1 MLPLP
6 ALFTA
11 LALAG
16 APTPAPDEATL
27 WKAAFALDGSPPAV
41 LADAESKLLAG
52 GPTAYGV
59 LTKMARVGGREQVV
73 SAAGPVPFCQ
83 SVPQFRAMTGMR
95 TGGGPKL
102 PGKAA
107 ELAGRLLMKDEA
119 LRRRAQ
125 TSEDSFERALAL
137 LSTVRQPE
145 SQAQA
150 LAAMRKEPDPELR
163 LWASA
168 IATCFLRS
176 AEKRGDPSLDAMRIE
191 EKHLAELAEDVREPL
206 RCVEPT
212 ELAPTLVDELAK
224 GMATAGGWSSSN
236 ETFELN
242 AKRANGEAVSLSPAC
257 ALAAYDALVTR
268 GTYLEALVLPLATHL
283 QKDWGLRMAAGQRA
297 GRDLEHYP
305 EIRRNHTAAELVNA
319 GHAVSVKVTWKED
332 RGIWS
337 RDELEAALRQ
347 GNPNAKVALDRML
360 FCRSK
365 IGENEMSLLGYL
377 GTKQAAETA
386 YGIAQRCPDTLAAA
400 TAALVRLK
408 DPRASKFLPK
418 ALENWGFDQE
428 ALRRALLDAYT
439 PKLGQQLRELEAQG
453 NDKARDMVALL
464 KDAGVMKP

>member
-1 MLPLP
+1 MLHLP

-16 APTPAPDEATL
+16 APTPVQDEATM

-41 LADAESKLLAG
+41 LAEAEASLLQG
-52 GPTAYGV
+52 GTTAYGV
-59 LTKMARVGGREQVV
+59 LTKMARVGGRDQVV
-73 SAAGPVPFCQ
+73 AAAGPIPFCMGA
-83 SVPQFRAMTGMR
+83 PQFRSMSPMR
-95 TGGGPKL
+95 SNGPRL

-119 LRRRAQ
+119 LRRKAQ
-125 TSEDSFERALAL
+125 TSEDPFDRALAL
-137 LSTVRQPE
+137 LSTARLPE
-145 SQAQA
+145 AQTQA
-150 LAAMRKEPDPELR
+150 LAAMRKESDPELR

-168 IATCFLRS
+168 IATCFTRS

-206 RCVEPT
+206 RCVEPA
-212 ELAPTLVDELAK
+212 ELAPTLVDELEK

-236 ETFELN
+236 ERFELE
-242 AKRANGEAVSLSPAC
+242 AKRANGEEVSLSPAC
-257 ALAAYDALVTR
+257 ALAAYDALVAR
-268 GTYLEALVLPLATHL
+268 GTYLDSLVLPLATSL
-283 QKDWGLRMAAGQRA
+283 QKDWALRRAAGERA
-297 GRDLEHYP
+297 GRDLKHYP
-305 EIRRNHTAAELVNA
+305 ELRRNHTAAKLVNA
-319 GHAVSVKVTWKED
+319 GHTVPVKVTWKED
-332 RGIWS
+332 RGILN

-347 GNPNAKVALDRML
+347 GNPDARAALDRVL

-365 IGENEMSLLGYL
+365 IGENEMSLLGYQ

-386 YGIAQRCPDTLAAA
+386 YGIAQRCPDSAAAA

-439 PKLGQQLRELEAQG
+439 PKLGQQLQELEAKG